1 MRSSLFFAALLIVVA
16 IGALVVV
23 RNPLSPGGAT
33 ASRGTVTLLGDSLN
47 VGIEPY
53 VSDALP
59 GWKMVA
65 NDQVGRITPQGIAEL
80 EAGRPVLSN
89 YVVVSLGTNDPP
101 SEVAAFRRDVA
112 RVLALVGPNRCVV
125 WATIWRDEQPNEA
138 FNDVLRDAARAKR
151 NRRLKLVEWAEMVE
165 QNPDL
170 LAPDRLHGNENGYR
184 ERARKVAAAVKSCA
198 PAQSVTPA

>member
-1 MRSSLFFAALLIVVA
+1 MRSSLFFATLLVVVA
-16 IGALVVV
+16 VGALVVV
-23 RNPLSPGGAT
+23 RNSLSPGGAT
-33 ASRGTVTLLGDSLN
+33 AARGTVTLLGDSLN
-47 VGIEPY
+47 VGIEQY
-53 VSDALP
+53 VPDALP

-101 SEVAAFRRDVA
+101 SEVDAFRRDVA

-125 WATIWRDEQPNEA
+125 WATIWRDQRPNQA
-138 FNDVLRDAARAKR
+138 FNDVLRDAARA
-151 NRRLKLVEWAEMVE
+151 NRRMRLVEWAEMVE
-165 QNPDL
+165 QNREL
-170 LAPDRLHGNENGYR
+170 LAADGLHGNEAGYR

>member
-1 MRSSLFFAALLIVVA
+1 MRSSLFFATLLVVVA
-16 IGALVVV
+16 VGALVFV
-23 RNPLSPGGAT
+23 RNPFHASPT
-33 ASRGTVTLLGDSLN
+33 VSRGTVTLVGDSLN

-53 VSDALP
+53 VADALP

-65 NDQVGRITPQGIAEL
+65 NDQVGRVTPQGIAEL
-80 EAGRPVLSN
+80 EAGRPTLSN

-125 WATIWRDEQPNEA
+125 WATIWRDERPDDA
-138 FNDVLRDAARAKR
+138 FNDVLRDAAKA
-151 NRRLKLVEWAEMVE
+151 NRRVTLVEWAEMVE

-170 LAPDRLHGNENGYR
+170 LAPDRLHGNEDGYR
-184 ERARKVAAAVKSCA
+184 ERARKVAAAVKGCA
-198 PAQSVTPA
+198 PAQSVTPG

>member
-1 MRSSLFFAALLIVVA
+1 MRSSLFFATLLVVVA
-16 IGALVVV
+16 VGALVVV
-23 RNPLSPGGAT
+23 RNPLSPGVP

-53 VSDALP
+53 VPDALP
-59 GWKMVA
+59 GWKVVA
-65 NDQVGRITPQGIAEL
+65 NDQVGRTTPQGIDEL

-101 SEVAAFRRDVA
+101 SEVDAFRKDVA

-125 WATIWRDEQPNEA
+125 WSTIWRDERPNEA
-138 FNDVLRDAARAKR
+138 FNEVLRDAATA
-151 NRRLKLVEWAEMVE
+151 NRRVKLVEWAEMVDE
-165 QNPDL
+165 DPDL
-170 LAPDRLHGNENGYR
+170 LAPDRLHGDEDGYR
-184 ERARKVAAAVKSCA
+184 ARARAVAAAIKDCA

>member
-1 MRSSLFFAALLIVVA
+1 MRSSFFFAALLIVVA

-53 VSDALP
+53 VPDALP
-59 GWKMVA
+59 GWKMVT

-101 SEVAAFRRDVA
+101 SEVDAFRRDVA

-125 WATIWRDEQPNEA
+125 WATIWRDERPNQA
-138 FNDVLRDAARAKR
+138 FNDVLRDAARV
-151 NRRLKLVEWAEMVE
+151 NRRVRLVEWAEMVE
-165 QNPDL
+165 QHPEL
-170 LAPDRLHGNENGYR
+170 LAPDGLHGNEDGYR

>member
-1 MRSSLFFAALLIVVA
+1 MRSSLFFAALLIVIA

-23 RNPLSPGGAT
+23 RNPLAPAAP
-33 ASRGTVTLLGDSLN
+33 ASRGTVTLVGDSLN

-53 VSDALP
+53 VSDALR

-65 NDQVGRITPQGIAEL
+65 NDQVGRITPQGITEL

-125 WATIWRDEQPNEA
+125 WATIWRDERPNDA
-138 FNDVLRDAARAKR
+138 FNDVLRDAAKA
-151 NRRLKLVEWAEMVE
+151 NRRVTLVEWAEMVE

-170 LAPDRLHGNENGYR
+170 LAPDRLHGNEDGYR
-184 ERARKVAAAVKSCA
+184 ERARMGAAAVMGCA
-198 PAQSVTPA
+198 PAQSVTPG

>member
-1 MRSSLFFAALLIVVA
+1 MRSSLFFATLLVVVA
-16 IGALVVV
+16 VGALVVV
-23 RNPLSPGGAT
+23 RNPLSPGAPV
-33 ASRGTVTLLGDSLN
+33 ARGTVTLLGDSLN

-53 VSDALP
+53 VPDALP
-59 GWKMVA
+59 GWKVVA

-101 SEVAAFRRDVA
+101 SEVDAFRQDVA
-112 RVLALVGPNRCVV
+112 RVLELVGPNRCVV
-125 WATIWRDEQPNEA
+125 WATIWRDGRPNDA
-138 FNDVLRDAARAKR
+138 FNDVLRDAARA
-151 NRRLKLVEWAEMVE
+151 NRRVRLVEWAEMVE
-165 QNPDL
+165 QNPEL
-170 LAPDRLHGNENGYR
+170 LAPDGLHGNEDGYR